1 MDTHHT
7 TKDLL
12 PEELKEYRLQLGQHF
27 QNRKEDGMLLQRAWH
42 TVHQI
47 AAMLYEDFDATQVAV
62 FGSLAEPDAFAK
74 WSDIDLAVWGIPS
87 EKYFRAVWK
96 AEEITKVWTIL

>member
-42 TVHQI
+42 TVHQDCSN
-47 AAMLYEDFDATQVAV
+47 AL
-62 FGSLAEPDAFAK
+62 
-74 WSDIDLAVWGIPS
+74 
-87 EKYFRAVWK
+87 
-96 AEEITKVWTIL
+96 